1 MKKITLLFLFGSFA
15 VQTFAGDKE
24 IVKSSLSDVTI
35 YAQGAQL
42 HHKANFN
49 YKVGVTEI
57 IVEGISPYIDAK
69 SIQVKATGAVVILDS
84 KYTLYY
90 PQVVQATEDGI
101 PIKIK
106 KDISLLKDS
115 LRSIGYE
122 IQEIEDELSVLNA
135 TKSIIIS
142 NGVMRSQGK
151 VNDSLNLLKSAVD
164 YYTLKLTELNKK
176 ILSLNKRKQEK
187 LEKKSQMDLRM
198 YNLENFQNQSR
209 PAQPNNSPIPRI
221 IVTIQSKEVG
231 AGKLSL
237 SYVASNAGWTPLYDL
252 RSDATTGKLSLTYKA
267 QVYQNTGLD
276 WNDVKISIS
285 TNNPKANKTK
295 PELNPWYIDYNS
307 YKAEQKDR
315 KRNLDYLTQPSAVP
329 NAVFNSGFSFSQ
341 TLNNSNEDI
350 PGLTSD
356 QFTTV
361 VHQLIAAEFKIDL
374 PYTIKSNN
382 DQHMVLIK
390 QAELNT
396 SFKYFAV
403 PKMDAGVFLVAQMT
417 KLDELQL
424 VPAKANIFFDGT
436 YIGETYIDPTQM
448 DDTLNLSLGKD
459 PNIVVK
465 RTLVKKDCKDKI
477 ISDRIERIF
486 AYNIEAK
493 NNKSST
499 IELIIQ
505 DQLPLTTNGDI
516 NIEAMELSKGELDT
530 RTGTIEWK
538 MILKPKDSK
547 LLDYKFKVKHNK
559 DKQIAI

>member
-1 MKKITLLFLFGSFA
+1 MKKITLLFLFGSFT

-24 IVKSSLSDVTI
+24 IVKSTLSDVTI

-101 PIKIK
+101 PLKIK
-106 KDISLLKDS
+106 RDISLLKDS
-115 LRSIGYE
+115 LRTIGYE

-176 ILSLNKRKQEK
+176 ILILNKRKQEK
-187 LEKKSQMDLRM
+187 QEKKSQMDLRM

-221 IVTIQSKEVG
+221 VVTIQSKEVG

-307 YKAEQKDR
+307 YRAEQKDK

-341 TLNNSNEDI
+341 TLTNSNEDI
-350 PGLTSD
+350 QGLTSD

-486 AYNIEAK
+486 AYSIEAK

-516 NIEAMELSKGELDT
+516 TIEAMELSKGELDT

-538 MILKPKDSK
+538 MTLKPKDSK

>member
-24 IVKSSLSDVTI
+24 IVKSTLSDVTI

-276 WNDVKISIS
+276 WNDV
-285 TNNPKANKTK
+285 
-295 PELNPWYIDYNS
+295 
-307 YKAEQKDR
+307 
-315 KRNLDYLTQPSAVP
+315 
-329 NAVFNSGFSFSQ
+329 
-341 TLNNSNEDI
+341 
-350 PGLTSD
+350 
-356 QFTTV
+356 
-361 VHQLIAAEFKIDL
+361 
-374 PYTIKSNN
+374 
-382 DQHMVLIK
+382 
-390 QAELNT
+390 
-396 SFKYFAV
+396 
-403 PKMDAGVFLVAQMT
+403 
-417 KLDELQL
+417 
-424 VPAKANIFFDGT
+424 
-436 YIGETYIDPTQM
+436 
-448 DDTLNLSLGKD
+448 
-459 PNIVVK
+459 
-465 RTLVKKDCKDKI
+465 
-477 ISDRIERIF
+477 
-486 AYNIEAK
+486 
-493 NNKSST
+493 
-499 IELIIQ
+499 
-505 DQLPLTTNGDI
+505 
-516 NIEAMELSKGELDT
+516 
-530 RTGTIEWK
+530 
-538 MILKPKDSK
+538 
-547 LLDYKFKVKHNK
+547 
-559 DKQIAI
+559 

>member
-24 IVKSSLSDVTI
+24 IVKSTLSDVTI

-57 IVEGISPYIDAK
+57 ILEGISPYIDAK

-101 PIKIK
+101 PLKIK

-307 YKAEQKDR
+307 YRAEQKDR
-315 KRNLDYLTQPSAVP
+315 KRNLDYLTQPSVVP

-350 PGLTSD
+350 QGLTSD

-538 MILKPKDSK
+538 MTLKPKDSK

>member
-1 MKKITLLFLFGSFA
+1 MKKITLLFLFGSFT

-24 IVKSSLSDVTI
+24 IVKSTLSDVTI

-101 PIKIK
+101 PLKIK
-106 KDISLLKDS
+106 RDISLLKDS
-115 LRSIGYE
+115 LRTIGYE

-176 ILSLNKRKQEK
+176 ILILNKRKQEK
-187 LEKKSQMDLRM
+187 QEKKSQMDLRM

-209 PAQPNNSPIPRI
+209 PAQPNNSPISRI

-307 YKAEQKDR
+307 YRAEQKDK

-341 TLNNSNEDI
+341 TLTNSNEDI
-350 PGLTSD
+350 QGLTSD

-486 AYNIEAK
+486 AYSIEAK

-516 NIEAMELSKGELDT
+516 TIEAMELSKGELDT

-538 MILKPKDSK
+538 MTLKPKDSK

>member
-24 IVKSSLSDVTI
+24 IVKSTLSDVTI

-307 YKAEQKDR
+307 YRAEQKDR

-350 PGLTSD
+350 QGLTSD

-538 MILKPKDSK
+538 MTLKPKDSK
-547 LLDYKFKVKHNK
+547 LIDYKFKVKHNK

>member
-1 MKKITLLFLFGSFA
+1 MKKIALLFLFGSFA

-24 IVKSSLSDVTI
+24 IVKSTLSDVTI

-42 HHKANFN
+42 HHKATFN
-49 YKVGVTEI
+49 YKVGITEV
-57 IVEGISPYIDAK
+57 IVEGISAFIDPK
-69 SIQVKATGAVVILDS
+69 SIQVKANGSIVILDS

-90 PQVVQATEDGI
+90 PQVVQLTEDGI
-101 PIKIK
+101 PVKVK
-106 KDISLLKDS
+106 KEMSLLRDS
-115 LRSIGYE
+115 IRLMGYE
-122 IQEIEDELSVLNA
+122 IQDIEDELSVLNA

-142 NGVMRSQGK
+142 NGVMRSQGR
-151 VNDSLNLLKSAVD
+151 VNDSLNLLKSAVE

-176 ILSLNKRKQEK
+176 ILSLNKKKYEKQEK
-187 LEKKSQMDLRM
+187 KRQMDERM
-198 YNLENFQNQSR
+198 HDLENYQNQQR
-209 PAQPNNSPIPRI
+209 PAQQNNSPIPRI
-221 IVTIQSKEVG
+221 VVTIQSKEVG
-231 AGKLSL
+231 TGKLSL

-267 QVYQNTGLD
+267 QVFQNTGLD

-285 TNNPKANKTK
+285 TNNPRANKTK

-307 YKAEQKDR
+307 YKAEEKSK

-329 NAVFNSGFSFSQ
+329 NAVFNSGFSFSESAI
-341 TLNNSNEDI
+341 NNEDI
-350 PGLTSD
+350 KALTSD

-361 VHQLIAAEFKIDL
+361 VHHLIAAEFKIDL

-390 QAELNT
+390 QTELSTN
-396 SFKYFAV
+396 FKYFAV
-403 PKMDAGVFLVAQMT
+403 PKLDAGVYLVAQMT

-436 YIGETYIDPTQM
+436 YIGETFIDPTQM

-465 RTLVKKDCKDKI
+465 RTLVKKECKDKI

-486 AYNIEAK
+486 AYSIEAK
-493 NNKSST
+493 NNKSSN

-505 DQLPLTTNGDI
+505 DQLPLTTNADI
-516 NIEAMELSKGELDT
+516 TIEAMEISKGELEE
-530 RTGTIEWK
+530 RTGLIQWK
-538 MILKPKDSK
+538 MTLKPKESK
-547 LLDYKFKVKHNK
+547 LFDYKFKVKHNK
-559 DKQIAI
+559 DKQLFL

>member
-24 IVKSSLSDVTI
+24 IVKSTLSDVTI

-90 PQVVQATEDGI
+90 PQAVQVTEDGI
-101 PIKIK
+101 PLKIK

-187 LEKKSQMDLRM
+187 QEKKSQMDLRM

-221 IVTIQSKEVG
+221 VVTIQAKEVG
-231 AGKLSL
+231 TGKLSL

-295 PELNPWYIDYNS
+295 PELNPWYIDYTS
-307 YKAEQKDR
+307 YRAEQKDK

-341 TLNNSNEDI
+341 TINNLNEDI
-350 PGLTSD
+350 QGLTSD

-390 QAELNT
+390 QAELAT

-403 PKMDAGVFLVAQMT
+403 PKMDAGVYLVAQMT

-436 YIGETYIDPTQM
+436 YIGETFIDPTQM

-477 ISDRIERIF
+477 ISDRIERVF
-486 AYNIEAK
+486 AYSIEAK

-516 NIEAMELSKGELDT
+516 NIEAMELSKGELDA

-538 MILKPKDSK
+538 MTLKPKDSK

-559 DKQIAI
+559 DKQIVI

>member
-1 MKKITLLFLFGSFA
+1 MKKIALLFLFGSFA

-24 IVKSSLSDVTI
+24 IVKSTLSDVTI

-42 HHKANFN
+42 HHKATFN
-49 YKVGVTEI
+49 YKVGITEV
-57 IVEGISPYIDAK
+57 IVEGISAFIDPK
-69 SIQVKATGAVVILDS
+69 SIQVKANGSIVILDS

-90 PQVVQATEDGI
+90 PQVVQLTEDGI
-101 PIKIK
+101 PVKVK
-106 KDISLLKDS
+106 KEMSLLRDS
-115 LRSIGYE
+115 IRLMGYE
-122 IQEIEDELSVLNA
+122 IQDIEDELSVLNA

-142 NGVMRSQGK
+142 NGVMRSQGR
-151 VNDSLNLLKSAVD
+151 VNDSLNLLKSAVE

-176 ILSLNKRKQEK
+176 ILSLNKKKYEKQEK
-187 LEKKSQMDLRM
+187 KRQMDERM
-198 YNLENFQNQSR
+198 HDLENYQNQQR
-209 PAQPNNSPIPRI
+209 PAQQNNSPIPRI
-221 IVTIQSKEVG
+221 VVTIQSKEVG
-231 AGKLSL
+231 TGKLSL

-267 QVYQNTGLD
+267 QVFQNTGLD

-285 TNNPKANKTK
+285 TNNPRANKTK

-307 YKAEQKDR
+307 YKAEEKSK

-329 NAVFNSGFSFSQ
+329 NAVFNSGFSFSESAI
-341 TLNNSNEDI
+341 NNEDI
-350 PGLTSD
+350 KALTSD

-361 VHQLIAAEFKIDL
+361 VHHLIAAEFKIDL

-390 QAELNT
+390 QTELNT

-403 PKMDAGVFLVAQMT
+403 PKLDAGVYLVAQMT

-436 YIGETYIDPTQM
+436 YIGETFIDPTQM

-465 RTLVKKDCKDKI
+465 RTLVKKECKDKI

-486 AYNIEAK
+486 AYSIEAK
-493 NNKSST
+493 NNKSSN

-505 DQLPLTTNGDI
+505 DQLPLTTNADI
-516 NIEAMELSKGELDT
+516 TIEAMEISKGELEE
-530 RTGTIEWK
+530 RTGLIQWK
-538 MILKPKDSK
+538 MTLKPKESK
-547 LLDYKFKVKHNK
+547 LFDYKFKVKHNK
-559 DKQIAI
+559 DKQLFL

>member
-1 MKKITLLFLFGSFA
+1 MKKIALLFLFGSFA

-24 IVKSSLSDVTI
+24 IVKSTLSDVTI

-42 HHKANFN
+42 HHKATFN
-49 YKVGVTEI
+49 YKVGITEV
-57 IVEGISPYIDAK
+57 IVEGISAFIDPK
-69 SIQVKATGAVVILDS
+69 SIQVKANGSIVILDS

-90 PQVVQATEDGI
+90 PQVVQLTEDGI
-101 PIKIK
+101 PVKVK
-106 KDISLLKDS
+106 KEMSLLRDS
-115 LRSIGYE
+115 IRLMGYE
-122 IQEIEDELSVLNA
+122 IQDIEDELSVLNA

-142 NGVMRSQGK
+142 NGVMRSQGR
-151 VNDSLNLLKSAVD
+151 VNDSLNLLKSAVE
-164 YYTLKLTELNKK
+164 YYTFKLTELNKK
-176 ILSLNKRKQEK
+176 ILSLNKKKYEKQEK
-187 LEKKSQMDLRM
+187 KRQMDERM
-198 YNLENFQNQSR
+198 HDLENHQNQQR
-209 PAQPNNSPIPRI
+209 PAQQNNSPIPRI
-221 IVTIQSKEVG
+221 VVTIQSKEVG
-231 AGKLSL
+231 TGKLSL

-267 QVYQNTGLD
+267 QVFQNTGLD

-285 TNNPKANKTK
+285 TNNPRANKTK

-307 YKAEQKDR
+307 YKAEEKSK

-329 NAVFNSGFSFSQ
+329 NAVFNSGFSFSESAI
-341 TLNNSNEDI
+341 NNEDI
-350 PGLTSD
+350 KALTSD

-361 VHQLIAAEFKIDL
+361 VHHLIAAEFKIDL

-390 QAELNT
+390 QTELSTN
-396 SFKYFAV
+396 FKYFAV
-403 PKMDAGVFLVAQMT
+403 PKLDAGVYLVAQMT

-436 YIGETYIDPTQM
+436 YIGETFIDPTQM

-465 RTLVKKDCKDKI
+465 RTLVKKECKDKI

-486 AYNIEAK
+486 AYSIEAK
-493 NNKSST
+493 NNKSSN

-505 DQLPLTTNGDI
+505 DQLPLTTNADI
-516 NIEAMELSKGELDT
+516 TIEAMEISKGELEE
-530 RTGTIEWK
+530 RTGLIQWK
-538 MILKPKDSK
+538 MTLKPKESK
-547 LLDYKFKVKHNK
+547 LFDYKFKVKHNK
-559 DKQIAI
+559 DKQLFL

>member
-1 MKKITLLFLFGSFA
+1 MKKIALLFLFGSFA

-24 IVKSSLSDVTI
+24 IVKSTLSDVTI

-42 HHKANFN
+42 HHKATFN
-49 YKVGVTEI
+49 YKVGITEV
-57 IVEGISPYIDAK
+57 IVEGISAFIDPK
-69 SIQVKATGAVVILDS
+69 SIQVKANGSMVILDS

-90 PQVVQATEDGI
+90 PQVVQLTEDGI
-101 PIKIK
+101 PVRVK
-106 KDISLLKDS
+106 KEMSLLRDS
-115 LRSIGYE
+115 IRLMGYE
-122 IQEIEDELSVLNA
+122 IQDIEDELSVLNA

-142 NGVMRSQGK
+142 NGVMRSQGR
-151 VNDSLNLLKSAVD
+151 VNDSLNLLKSAVE

-176 ILSLNKRKQEK
+176 ILSLNKKKYEKQEK
-187 LEKKSQMDLRM
+187 KRQMDERM
-198 YNLENFQNQSR
+198 HDLENYQNQQR
-209 PAQPNNSPIPRI
+209 PAQQNNNPIPRI
-221 IVTIQSKEVG
+221 VVTIQSKEVG
-231 AGKLSL
+231 TGKLSL

-267 QVYQNTGLD
+267 QVFQNTGLD

-285 TNNPKANKTK
+285 TNNPRANKTK

-307 YKAEQKDR
+307 YKAEEKSK

-341 TLNNSNEDI
+341 SAINNEDI
-350 PGLTSD
+350 KALTSD

-361 VHQLIAAEFKIDL
+361 VHHLIAAEFKIDL

-390 QAELNT
+390 QTELNT

-403 PKMDAGVFLVAQMT
+403 PKLDAGVYLVAQMT

-436 YIGETYIDPTQM
+436 YIGETFIDPTQM

-465 RTLVKKDCKDKI
+465 RTLVKKECKDKI

-486 AYNIEAK
+486 AYSIEAK
-493 NNKSST
+493 NNKSSN

-505 DQLPLTTNGDI
+505 DQLPLTTNADI
-516 NIEAMELSKGELDT
+516 TIEAMEISKGELEE
-530 RTGTIEWK
+530 RTGLIQWK
-538 MILKPKDSK
+538 MTLKPKESK
-547 LLDYKFKVKHNK
+547 LFDYKFKVKHNK
-559 DKQIAI
+559 DKQLFL

>member
-1 MKKITLLFLFGSFA
+1 MKKIALLFLFGSFA

-24 IVKSSLSDVTI
+24 IVKSTLSDVTI

-42 HHKANFN
+42 HHKATFN
-49 YKVGVTEI
+49 YKVGITEV
-57 IVEGISPYIDAK
+57 IVEGISAFIDPK
-69 SIQVKATGAVVILDS
+69 SIQVKANGSIVILDS

-90 PQVVQATEDGI
+90 PQVVQLTEDGI
-101 PIKIK
+101 PVKVK
-106 KDISLLKDS
+106 KEMSLLRDS
-115 LRSIGYE
+115 IRLMGYE
-122 IQEIEDELSVLNA
+122 IQDIEDELSVLNA

-142 NGVMRSQGK
+142 NGVMRSQGR
-151 VNDSLNLLKSAVD
+151 VNDSLNLLKSAVE
-164 YYTLKLTELNKK
+164 YYTFKLTELNKK
-176 ILSLNKRKQEK
+176 ILSLNKKKYEKQEK
-187 LEKKSQMDLRM
+187 KRQMDERM
-198 YNLENFQNQSR
+198 HDLENYQNQQR
-209 PAQPNNSPIPRI
+209 PAQQNNSPIPRI
-221 IVTIQSKEVG
+221 VVTIQSKEVG
-231 AGKLSL
+231 TGKLSL

-267 QVYQNTGLD
+267 QVFQNTGLD

-285 TNNPKANKTK
+285 TNNPRANKTK

-307 YKAEQKDR
+307 YKAEEKSK

-329 NAVFNSGFSFSQ
+329 NAVFNSGFSFSESAI
-341 TLNNSNEDI
+341 NNEDI
-350 PGLTSD
+350 KALTSD

-361 VHQLIAAEFKIDL
+361 VHHLIAAEFKIDL

-390 QAELNT
+390 QTELSTN
-396 SFKYFAV
+396 FKYFAV
-403 PKMDAGVFLVAQMT
+403 PKLDAGVYLVAQMT

-436 YIGETYIDPTQM
+436 YIGETFIDPTQM

-465 RTLVKKDCKDKI
+465 RTLVKKECKDKI

-486 AYNIEAK
+486 AYSIEAK
-493 NNKSST
+493 NNKSSN

-505 DQLPLTTNGDI
+505 DQLPLTTNADI
-516 NIEAMELSKGELDT
+516 TIEAMEISKGELEE
-530 RTGTIEWK
+530 RTGLIQWK
-538 MILKPKDSK
+538 MTLKPKESK
-547 LLDYKFKVKHNK
+547 LFDYKFKVKHNK
-559 DKQIAI
+559 DKQLFL

>member
-24 IVKSSLSDVTI
+24 IVKSTLSDVTI

-90 PQVVQATEDGI
+90 PQAVQVTEDGI
-101 PIKIK
+101 PLKIK

-187 LEKKSQMDLRM
+187 QEKKSQMDLRM

-221 IVTIQSKEVG
+221 VVTIQAKEVG
-231 AGKLSL
+231 TGKLSL

-295 PELNPWYIDYNS
+295 PELNPWYIDYTS
-307 YKAEQKDR
+307 YRAEQKDK

-350 PGLTSD
+350 QGLTSD

-374 PYTIKSNN
+374 PYSIKSNN

-390 QAELNT
+390 QAELAT

-403 PKMDAGVFLVAQMT
+403 PKMDAGVYLVAQMT

-436 YIGETYIDPTQM
+436 YIGETFIDPTQM

-477 ISDRIERIF
+477 ISDRIERVF
-486 AYNIEAK
+486 AYSIEAK

-516 NIEAMELSKGELDT
+516 NIEAMELSKGDLDA

-538 MILKPKDSK
+538 MTLKPKDSK

-559 DKQIAI
+559 DKQIVI

>member
-1 MKKITLLFLFGSFA
+1 
-15 VQTFAGDKE
+15 
-24 IVKSSLSDVTI
+24 
-35 YAQGAQL
+35 
-42 HHKANFN
+42 
-49 YKVGVTEI
+49 
-57 IVEGISPYIDAK
+57 
-69 SIQVKATGAVVILDS
+69 
-84 KYTLYY
+84 
-90 PQVVQATEDGI
+90 
-101 PIKIK
+101 
-106 KDISLLKDS
+106 
-115 LRSIGYE
+115 
-122 IQEIEDELSVLNA
+122 
-135 TKSIIIS
+135 
-142 NGVMRSQGK
+142 
-151 VNDSLNLLKSAVD
+151 
-164 YYTLKLTELNKK
+164 TLKLTELNKK
-176 ILSLNKRKQEK
+176 ILILNKRKQEK
-187 LEKKSQMDLRM
+187 QEKKSQMDLRM

-221 IVTIQSKEVG
+221 VVTIQSKEVG

-307 YKAEQKDR
+307 YRAEQKDK

-350 PGLTSD
+350 QGLTSD

-390 QAELNT
+390 QVELNT
-396 SFKYFAV
+396 SFKYFSV

-486 AYNIEAK
+486 AYSIEAK

-516 NIEAMELSKGELDT
+516 TIEAMELSKGELDT

-538 MILKPKDSK
+538 MTLKPKDSK

>member
-1 MKKITLLFLFGSFA
+1 MKKIALLFLFGSFA

-24 IVKSSLSDVTI
+24 IVKSTLSDVTI

-42 HHKANFN
+42 HHKATFN
-49 YKVGVTEI
+49 YKVGITEV
-57 IVEGISPYIDAK
+57 IVEGISAFIDPK
-69 SIQVKATGAVVILDS
+69 SIQVKANGSIVILDS

-90 PQVVQATEDGI
+90 PQVVQLTEDGI
-101 PIKIK
+101 PVKVK
-106 KDISLLKDS
+106 KEMSLLRDS
-115 LRSIGYE
+115 IRLMGYE
-122 IQEIEDELSVLNA
+122 IQDIEDELSVLNA

-142 NGVMRSQGK
+142 NGVMRSQGR
-151 VNDSLNLLKSAVD
+151 VNDSLNLLKSAVE
-164 YYTLKLTELNKK
+164 YYTFKLTELNKK
-176 ILSLNKRKQEK
+176 ILSLNKKKYEKQEK
-187 LEKKSQMDLRM
+187 KRQMDERM
-198 YNLENFQNQSR
+198 HDLENYQNQQR
-209 PAQPNNSPIPRI
+209 PAQQNNSPIPRI
-221 IVTIQSKEVG
+221 VVTIQSKEVG
-231 AGKLSL
+231 TGKLSL

-267 QVYQNTGLD
+267 QVFQNTGLD

-285 TNNPKANKTK
+285 TNNPRANKTK

-307 YKAEQKDR
+307 YKAEEKSK

-329 NAVFNSGFSFSQ
+329 NAVFNSGFSFSESAI
-341 TLNNSNEDI
+341 NNEDI
-350 PGLTSD
+350 KALTSD

-361 VHQLIAAEFKIDL
+361 VHHLIAAEFKIDL

-390 QAELNT
+390 QTELSTN
-396 SFKYFAV
+396 FKYFAV
-403 PKMDAGVFLVAQMT
+403 PKLDAGVYLVAQMT

-436 YIGETYIDPTQM
+436 YIGETFIDPTQM

-465 RTLVKKDCKDKI
+465 RTLVKKECKDKI

-486 AYNIEAK
+486 AYSIEAK
-493 NNKSST
+493 NNKSSN

-505 DQLPLTTNGDI
+505 DQLPLTTNADI
-516 NIEAMELSKGELDT
+516 TIEAMEISKGVLEE
-530 RTGTIEWK
+530 RTGLIQWK
-538 MILKPKDSK
+538 MTLKPKESK
-547 LLDYKFKVKHNK
+547 LFDYKFKVKHNK
-559 DKQIAI
+559 DKQLFL

>member
-1 MKKITLLFLFGSFA
+1 MKKITLLFLFGSFT

-24 IVKSSLSDVTI
+24 IVKSTLSDVTI

-101 PIKIK
+101 PLKIK
-106 KDISLLKDS
+106 RDISLLKDS
-115 LRSIGYE
+115 LRTIGYE

-176 ILSLNKRKQEK
+176 ILILNKRKQEK
-187 LEKKSQMDLRM
+187 QEKKSQMDLRM

-221 IVTIQSKEVG
+221 VVTIQSKEVG

-307 YKAEQKDR
+307 YRAEQKDK

-329 NAVFNSGFSFSQ
+329 NALFNSGFSFSQ
-341 TLNNSNEDI
+341 TLTNSNEDI
-350 PGLTSD
+350 QGLTSD

-486 AYNIEAK
+486 AYSIEAK

-516 NIEAMELSKGELDT
+516 TIEAMELSKGELDT

-538 MILKPKDSK
+538 MTLKPKDSK